1 MAADLECPKC
11 DGTTWITVE
20 SPEGPVATRCECF
33 RQDARE
39 APYADLGL
47 PARFSAATF
56 DNFSAG
62 SAKEDRD
69 SYNTLIAALRNAQ
82 NFAAE
87 FPVCAKKGL
96 LFHGGS
102 PSNMTHLA
110 AAALKALSDRG
121 LSCFFCD
128 YQEALEALRPRHDPE
143 SDASARAAEISTRIA
158 RVDVLL
164 LDSLGSHRR
173 TEWVTDMVGGI
184 IRTRYNHEK
193 GLIATTSLPLEG
205 TRSALARERSRH
217 QEMGVHSSEP
227 ESLAER
233 IGSESVWRLV
243 EHCTAVSL
251 RVLGSGRAKRRAGL
265 APSSLTKS

>member
-1 MAADLECPKC
+1 MVADLVCQKC
-11 DGTTWITVE
+11 EGTTWITVE

-33 RQDARE
+33 QRDARE

-47 PARFSAATF
+47 PARFRGATF

-62 SAKEDRD
+62 SAKEDRAT
-69 SYNTLIAALRNAQ
+69 YNTLIAALRNAQ

-96 LFHGGS
+96 LFHGGL

-110 AAALKALSDRG
+110 TAALKALSDRG

-128 YQEALEALRPRHDPE
+128 YQEALEALRPRYDPE
-143 SDASARAAEISTRIA
+143 SDASARAAEISARIA

-173 TEWVTDMVGGI
+173 TEWVTDTVGGI

-205 TRSALARERSRH
+205 TRSAIAREHSRF
-217 QEMGVHSSEP
+217 QEMGVASSEP
-227 ESLAER
+227 ETLAER
-233 IGSESVWRLV
+233 IGAESVWRLAD
-243 EHCTAVSL
+243 HCTPVSL
-251 RVLGSGRAKRRAGL
+251 RVTSSVRSKGRAAQVPSGL
-265 APSSLTKS
+265 PKS

>member
-1 MAADLECPKC
+1 MAADLVCQEC
-11 DGTTWITVE
+11 DDTTWITVE
-20 SPEGPVATRCECF
+20 SPEGPVAIRCQCF

-39 APYADLGL
+39 APYASLGL
-47 PARFSAATF
+47 PARFRAATF

-62 SAKEDRD
+62 SAKEDRAT
-69 SYNTLIAALRNAQ
+69 YNTLIAALRNAQ

-96 LFHGGS
+96 LFHGDS
-102 PSNMTHLA
+102 PSKMTHLA

-143 SDASARAAEISTRIA
+143 SDAAARAAEISARIA
-158 RVDVLL
+158 SVDVLL

-173 TEWVTDMVGGI
+173 TEWVADTVGGI

-193 GLIATTSLPLEG
+193 GLIATTSWPLEE
-205 TRSALARERSRH
+205 TRSAHARDRSGQ
-217 QEMGVHSSEP
+217 QEMGVPSSEP
-227 ESLAER
+227 ETLAER
-233 IGSESVWRLV
+233 IGAESVWRLV

-251 RVLGSGRAKRRAGL
+251 RVPSSGRAKRRAG
-265 APSSLTKS
+265 